1 MSAADGAGIRRL
13 VFWQPIVS
21 PHQRDFL
28 EILQARHAGEVILAA
43 ERPLPEE
50 RLAQGWP
57 QVVHE
62 RVPVV
67 DVSGAAGF
75 ERLVAHDRA
84 DTLHLFSGFFSHP
97 TVWRAFRRLVPSA
110 ARLGIVSEAPQLGPL
125 AGPLKIMRGR
135 LLVRRYGDRFALV
148 LPMGAVGRR
157 FFAAV
162 GFPPARL
169 ATFGYH
175 VAVPDLAATP
185 EPAPGPVRIVA
196 AGQLIRRKGFDL
208 LLDALT
214 RLPAGGWECDLFGA
228 GPLGRGLERR
238 AARQAATRF
247 RGTVPHAALV
257 GELAGADLAVV
268 PSRHDGWGMLVNE
281 ALGAGTPVVCTDAC
295 GAADL
300 IDDPVAGAVVP
311 AGDVAALAEVL
322 RRAVEGGK
330 IDGARRARVHA
341 VARRHGPEG
350 AVERF
355 LALVAAIR

>member
-1 MSAADGAGIRRL
+1 MSGGGAGIRRL

-28 EILQARHAGEVILAA
+28 EILQTRHAGEVILAA
-43 ERPLPEE
+43 ERPLPED

-57 QVVHE
+57 PVVHE
-62 RVPVV
+62 RVTVV
-67 DVSGAAGF
+67 DVSTAAGF
-75 ERLVAHDRA
+75 GRLVAHDRA
-84 DTLHLFSGFFSHP
+84 DTLHLFSGFFSHAV
-97 TVWRAFRRLVPSA
+97 VWRAFRRLVPSA

-125 AGPLKIMRGR
+125 AGPLKILRGR

-148 LPMGAVGRR
+148 LPMGGVGRR
-157 FFAAV
+157 FFEAV
-162 GFPPARL
+162 GFPPGRL

-175 VAVPDLAATP
+175 VAVPPLAAAP
-185 EPAPGPVRIVA
+185 DPAPGALRIVA
-196 AGQLIRRKGFDL
+196 AGQLIRRKGFDI
-208 LLDALT
+208 LLDALE
-214 RLPAGGWECDLFGA
+214 RLPAGGWECDVFGD
-228 GPLGRGLERR
+228 GPLRRRLEYR
-238 AARQAATRF
+238 AAQRGTARF

-257 GELAGADLAVV
+257 GELARADLAVV

-281 ALGAGTPVVCTDAC
+281 ALGVGTPVICSDAC

-300 IDDPVAGAVVP
+300 IDDPVAGVVVA
-311 AGDVAALAEVL
+311 AGDVAALAAALL
-322 RRAVEGGK
+322 RAREGGK